1 VNKPQVYG
9 LRGWLVSLTALLLL
23 FPYTLQAQERTRLV
37 VLGDS
42 LTAGYGLPRGEEAF
56 PARLDAW
63 LKQAGLDVQVINA
76 GVSGDTTAGGLA
88 RLEWALGSPTPHYAL
103 VALGANDG
111 LRGLPPAAMEQNLDA
126 IVTRL
131 KARGVKV
138 MLAGM
143 YAPRNFGREYAAE
156 FDAVFQR
163 VATRHEAAFYPF
175 FLEGVA
181 ADPSL
186 NQADGIHPNA
196 RGVERMV
203 ERIGPQIRRF
213 LTGG

>member
-1 VNKPQVYG
+1 MNKSRVYG
-9 LRGWLVSLTALLLL
+9 LRRWLVNLTALLLL
-23 FPYTLQAQERTRLV
+23 FPYTALAQERTRLV

-56 PARLDAW
+56 PVRLEAW
-63 LKQAGLDVQVINA
+63 LKQAGVDVQVINA

-88 RLEWALGSPTPHYAL
+88 RLDWALGSPSPQYAV

-111 LRGLPPAAMEQNLDA
+111 LRGLAPAAMEQNLDA
-126 IVTRL
+126 ILARL

-138 MLAGM
+138 LLAGM

-163 VATRHEAAFYPF
+163 LATRHGVAFYPF

-196 RGVERMV
+196 RGVERIV
-203 ERIGPQIRRF
+203 ERIGPHIRR
-213 LTGG
+213 LLGS